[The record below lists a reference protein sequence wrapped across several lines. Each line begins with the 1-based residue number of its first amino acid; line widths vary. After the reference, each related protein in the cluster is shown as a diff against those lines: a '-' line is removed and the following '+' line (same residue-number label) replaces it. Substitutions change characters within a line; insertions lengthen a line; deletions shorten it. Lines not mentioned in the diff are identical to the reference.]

1 MKPHET
7 TRYSEAFKQQVV
19 AEVAAGKFRGLHA
32 AAKAYGIGGATTVQ
46 SWLRRYGRADLMPRQ
61 ITITTMKEQDEK
73 KALKERVRQLERAL
87 ADTHMRGLLD
97 EEYLKIACRRMG
109 VEVDDFKKKHVTRLS
124 PGSGTEP
131 T

>member
-73 KALKERVRQLERAL
+73 KALKEFLMTLSGDPVVVKDPGQP
-87 ADTHMRGLLD
+87 
-97 EEYLKIACRRMG
+97 
-109 VEVDDFKKKHVTRLS
+109 DFQVWTAYGKN
-124 PGSGTEP
+124 
-131 T
+131 

>member
-1 MKPHET
+1 
-7 TRYSEAFKQQVV
+7 
-19 AEVAAGKFRGLHA
+19 
-32 AAKAYGIGGATTVQ
+32 
-46 SWLRRYGRADLMPRQ
+46 
-61 ITITTMKEQDEK
+61 
-73 KALKERVRQLERAL
+73 
-87 ADTHMRGLLD
+87 MRGLLD